1 MTTKERNT
9 KLSVAE
15 AVAGDRDLIK
25 ALMKEALQEVLEGEM
40 TEFLGAEPGE
50 RTESRSGY
58 RAGYYGRS
66 LVTRIGK
73 LELRVPRDRSGE
85 FSTALFERYARS
97 EKALVAALAEM
108 YVQGVSTRK
117 VKAITEE
124 LCGHSFSASS
134 ISAINKGLD
143 EALAKFANRPLDEA
157 YPYLILDARYERVR
171 DNGVIAHQAVLIA
184 IGINWEGKRQ
194 VLAVEMANRE
204 SQSSW
209 KDFLL
214 RLKERGL
221 SGVEFVVSDDH
232 AGLKKAISVVLTDAA
247 WQRCY
252 VHFLRNALD
261 YLPRKADD
269 DCLQELRWIYDRR
282 DIQEAQ
288 QDLSAWIGKWQA
300 KYPKLVDWVETNI
313 IETLTF
319 YRLPRAHHKHLKSTN
334 LLERL
339 NEAEA
344 AVRTLIRWAGD
355 DPDREG
361 LVDDLLRC
369 VDELLH
375 DTPRHGW
382 WRARRRV
389 PEGPRRR
396 AGGSRCASPRLG
408 DEALVDVPE
417 DAGDDAAHDRADDRD
432 PGVRPVRAALAG
444 DREQLVDDA
453 RAEVAGRVD
462 RVPGGAAEAHADRPH
477 EDRDRERADRRG
489 VRAEGQDHE
498 HEDEGPDDL
507 GDEVEGGV
515 ADGRAGAEDGELEAR
530 IVGLGPVRPVVQGDQ
545 EGAEHRADELT
556 DEIGRDL
563 VDGHAAL
570 GQEAKG
576 DRRVQVGAGERRG
589 HDDAA
594 EDREGPRS
602 GDDDPARVLRLGL
615 GEQHARDDAVAEQDQ
630 DHGSEDLTEEDLH
643 IHS

>member
-1 MTTKERNT
+1 MTMKERNT
-9 KLSVAE
+9 KLSAAE

-25 ALMKEALQEVLEGEM
+25 VLMKEALQEVLEGEM
-40 TEFLGAEPGE
+40 TDFLGAAPGE

-124 LCGHSFSASS
+124 LCGHSFSASA
-134 ISAINKGLD
+134 ISTINKGLD

-194 VLAVEMANRE
+194 ILAVEMANRE

-232 AGLKKAISVVLTDAA
+232 AGLKKAISVVLTEAA

-300 KYPKLVDWVETNI
+300 KYPKLVDWVEANI
-313 IETLTF
+313 LETLTF

-334 LLERL
+334 MLERL
-339 NEAEA
+339 NEEIKR
-344 AVRTLIRWAGD
+344 RTLVVRIFPNTESCLRLIRALCVETHETWLEDNRYLNMTFLA
-355 DPDREG
+355 EQKKE
-361 LVDDLLRC
+361 LLR
-369 VDELLH
+369 L
-375 DTPRHGW
+375 
-382 WRARRRV
+382 
-389 PEGPRRR
+389 
-396 AGGSRCASPRLG
+396 
-408 DEALVDVPE
+408 
-417 DAGDDAAHDRADDRD
+417 AA
-432 PGVRPVRAALAG
+432 
-444 DREQLVDDA
+444 
-453 RAEVAGRVD
+453 
-462 RVPGGAAEAHADRPH
+462 
-477 EDRDRERADRRG
+477 
-489 VRAEGQDHE
+489 
-498 HEDEGPDDL
+498 
-507 GDEVEGGV
+507 
-515 ADGRAGAEDGELEAR
+515 
-530 IVGLGPVRPVVQGDQ
+530 
-545 EGAEHRADELT
+545 
-556 DEIGRDL
+556 
-563 VDGHAAL
+563 
-570 GQEAKG
+570 
-576 DRRVQVGAGERRG
+576 
-589 HDDAA
+589 
-594 EDREGPRS
+594 
-602 GDDDPARVLRLGL
+602 
-615 GEQHARDDAVAEQDQ
+615 
-630 DHGSEDLTEEDLH
+630 
-643 IHS
+643 